1 MVASIDGNLAVT
13 LMPGAELP
21 KYGGIMVMT
30 IPKWYDGATSTVFN
44 VSPKTT
50 CSNSKLLAKE
60 GTPQETNTA

>member
-30 IPKWYDGATSTVFN
+30 IPKWYESASTTVFN
-44 VSPKTT
+44 VSPKTE
-50 CSNSKLLAKE
+50 CSNAKLLEKT
-60 GTPQETNTA
+60 GTPQETNTN